1 MADAQQYEA
10 LKLENQLC
18 FPLYAC
24 AREVVKK
31 YKPFLDD
38 IDLTYTQ
45 YVTMMVLWEKPSVTS
60 KEIGERLHLDSGTL
74 TPVIKKLA
82 EKGLVTRARS
92 AEDERN
98 LVVALTDAG
107 LALRDRAACIPG
119 QMGQCISLSPEDA
132 GTLYRILYQLLGS
145 IQNSSINQNFIY
157 PSSSSGA
164 STMIVAPA
172 FFSWSLVRKP
182 QVTQAQSMPA
192 FFAVSMSTSVSPT
205 YRQRVKGTFS
215 CRAAASTMSGWGFRR
230 TFGSSPTARLTR
242 PEKYCRTRG

>member
-1 MADAQQYEA
+1 MAEKQYEA

-107 LALRDRAACIPG
+107 LALRERAACIPG
-119 QMGQCISLSPEDA
+119 QMGQCICLSPEDA

-145 IQNSSINQNFIY
+145 
-157 PSSSSGA
+157 
-164 STMIVAPA
+164 M
-172 FFSWSLVRKP
+172 
-182 QVTQAQSMPA
+182 
-192 FFAVSMSTSVSPT
+192 
-205 YRQRVKGTFS
+205 
-215 CRAAASTMSGWGFRR
+215 
-230 TFGSSPTARLTR
+230 
-242 PEKYCRTRG
+242 

>member
-1 MADAQQYEA
+1 MAEKQYEA

-107 LALRDRAACIPG
+107 LALRDRAASIPG
-119 QMGQCISLSPEDA
+119 QMAGCVRLDPEDA
-132 GTLYRILYQLLGS
+132 RTLYRILYQLLEGV
-145 IQNSSINQNFIY
+145 N
-157 PSSSSGA
+157 G
-164 STMIVAPA
+164 
-172 FFSWSLVRKP
+172 
-182 QVTQAQSMPA
+182 
-192 FFAVSMSTSVSPT
+192 
-205 YRQRVKGTFS
+205 
-215 CRAAASTMSGWGFRR
+215 
-230 TFGSSPTARLTR
+230 
-242 PEKYCRTRG
+242 

>member
-1 MADAQQYEA
+1 MAEKQYEA

-98 LVVALTDAG
+98 LVVTLTDAG
-107 LALRDRAACIPG
+107 LALRERAACIPG
-119 QMGQCISLSPEDA
+119 QMGQCICLSPEDA

-145 IQNSSINQNFIY
+145 
-157 PSSSSGA
+157 
-164 STMIVAPA
+164 M
-172 FFSWSLVRKP
+172 
-182 QVTQAQSMPA
+182 
-192 FFAVSMSTSVSPT
+192 
-205 YRQRVKGTFS
+205 
-215 CRAAASTMSGWGFRR
+215 
-230 TFGSSPTARLTR
+230 
-242 PEKYCRTRG
+242 

>member
-1 MADAQQYEA
+1 MAEKQYEA
-10 LKLENQLC
+10 LRLENQLC

-98 LVVALTDAG
+98 LVVTLTDAG

-119 QMGQCISLSPEDA
+119 QMGQCICLSPEDA

-145 IQNSSINQNFIY
+145 
-157 PSSSSGA
+157 
-164 STMIVAPA
+164 M
-172 FFSWSLVRKP
+172 
-182 QVTQAQSMPA
+182 
-192 FFAVSMSTSVSPT
+192 
-205 YRQRVKGTFS
+205 
-215 CRAAASTMSGWGFRR
+215 
-230 TFGSSPTARLTR
+230 
-242 PEKYCRTRG
+242 

>member
-1 MADAQQYEA
+1 MAEKQYEA

-107 LALRDRAACIPG
+107 LALRDRAACIPD
-119 QMGQCISLSPEDA
+119 QMGKCICLIPEDA

-145 IQNSSINQNFIY
+145 
-157 PSSSSGA
+157 
-164 STMIVAPA
+164 M
-172 FFSWSLVRKP
+172 
-182 QVTQAQSMPA
+182 
-192 FFAVSMSTSVSPT
+192 
-205 YRQRVKGTFS
+205 
-215 CRAAASTMSGWGFRR
+215 
-230 TFGSSPTARLTR
+230 
-242 PEKYCRTRG
+242 

>member
-1 MADAQQYEA
+1 MADVNYEA

-45 YVTMMVLWEKPSVTS
+45 YVTMMVLWEKPTVTS

-82 EKGLVTRARS
+82 EKGLVTRTRS

-98 LVVALTDAG
+98 LVVTLTDAG

-119 QMGQCISLSPEDA
+119 QMGQCICLSPEDA
-132 GTLYRILYQLLGS
+132 ATLYRILYQMLGS
-145 IQNSSINQNFIY
+145 
-157 PSSSSGA
+157 
-164 STMIVAPA
+164 
-172 FFSWSLVRKP
+172 L
-182 QVTQAQSMPA
+182 
-192 FFAVSMSTSVSPT
+192 
-205 YRQRVKGTFS
+205 
-215 CRAAASTMSGWGFRR
+215 
-230 TFGSSPTARLTR
+230 
-242 PEKYCRTRG
+242 

>member
-1 MADAQQYEA
+1 MADTRYEA

-98 LVVALTDAG
+98 LVVTLSDAG
-107 LALRDRAACIPG
+107 LALRDRAACIPS
-119 QMGQCISLSPEDA
+119 QMGKCICLSPEDA
-132 GTLYRILYQLLGS
+132 QTLYRILYQLLGS
-145 IQNSSINQNFIY
+145 
-157 PSSSSGA
+157 
-164 STMIVAPA
+164 M
-172 FFSWSLVRKP
+172 
-182 QVTQAQSMPA
+182 
-192 FFAVSMSTSVSPT
+192 
-205 YRQRVKGTFS
+205 
-215 CRAAASTMSGWGFRR
+215 
-230 TFGSSPTARLTR
+230 
-242 PEKYCRTRG
+242 

>member
-1 MADAQQYEA
+1 MAEKQYEA

-82 EKGLVTRARS
+82 EKGLVTRAR
-92 AEDERN
+92 APEDERN

-107 LALRDRAACIPG
+107 LALRDRAASIPG
-119 QMGQCISLSPEDA
+119 QMAGCVRLDPEDA
-132 GTLYRILYQLLGS
+132 RTLYRILYQLLGGIS
-145 IQNSSINQNFIY
+145 N
-157 PSSSSGA
+157 
-164 STMIVAPA
+164 
-172 FFSWSLVRKP
+172 
-182 QVTQAQSMPA
+182 
-192 FFAVSMSTSVSPT
+192 
-205 YRQRVKGTFS
+205 
-215 CRAAASTMSGWGFRR
+215 
-230 TFGSSPTARLTR
+230 
-242 PEKYCRTRG
+242 

>member
-1 MADAQQYEA
+1 MADTRYEA

-98 LVVALTDAG
+98 LMVALTDAG
-107 LALRDRAACIPG
+107 LALRDRAACIPD
-119 QMGQCISLSPEDA
+119 QMGKCICLSPEDA

-145 IQNSSINQNFIY
+145 
-157 PSSSSGA
+157 
-164 STMIVAPA
+164 M
-172 FFSWSLVRKP
+172 
-182 QVTQAQSMPA
+182 
-192 FFAVSMSTSVSPT
+192 
-205 YRQRVKGTFS
+205 
-215 CRAAASTMSGWGFRR
+215 
-230 TFGSSPTARLTR
+230 
-242 PEKYCRTRG
+242 

>member
-1 MADAQQYEA
+1 MAGDRYEA
-10 LKLENQLC
+10 LRLDNQLC

-24 AREVVKK
+24 AREVVKR

-45 YVTMMVLWEKPSVTS
+45 YVTMMVLWEKPRVTS

-98 LVVALTDAG
+98 LVVTLTDAG

-119 QMGQCISLSPEDA
+119 QMGTCICLSPEDA

-145 IQNSSINQNFIY
+145 
-157 PSSSSGA
+157 
-164 STMIVAPA
+164 M
-172 FFSWSLVRKP
+172 
-182 QVTQAQSMPA
+182 
-192 FFAVSMSTSVSPT
+192 
-205 YRQRVKGTFS
+205 
-215 CRAAASTMSGWGFRR
+215 
-230 TFGSSPTARLTR
+230 
-242 PEKYCRTRG
+242 

>member
-1 MADAQQYEA
+1 MADTQQYEA

-98 LVVALTDAG
+98 LVVTLTDAG
-107 LALRDRAACIPG
+107 LALRDKAACIPD
-119 QMGQCISLSPEDA
+119 QMGKCICLSPEDA

-145 IQNSSINQNFIY
+145 
-157 PSSSSGA
+157 
-164 STMIVAPA
+164 M
-172 FFSWSLVRKP
+172 
-182 QVTQAQSMPA
+182 
-192 FFAVSMSTSVSPT
+192 
-205 YRQRVKGTFS
+205 
-215 CRAAASTMSGWGFRR
+215 
-230 TFGSSPTARLTR
+230 
-242 PEKYCRTRG
+242 

>member
-107 LALRDRAACIPG
+107 RALRDRAACIPG
-119 QMGQCISLSPEDA
+119 QMGKCICLSPEDA
-132 GTLYRILYQLLGS
+132 GTVYRILYQLLGS
-145 IQNSSINQNFIY
+145 
-157 PSSSSGA
+157 
-164 STMIVAPA
+164 M
-172 FFSWSLVRKP
+172 
-182 QVTQAQSMPA
+182 
-192 FFAVSMSTSVSPT
+192 
-205 YRQRVKGTFS
+205 
-215 CRAAASTMSGWGFRR
+215 
-230 TFGSSPTARLTR
+230 
-242 PEKYCRTRG
+242 

>member
-1 MADAQQYEA
+1 MAETRYEA

-98 LVVALTDAG
+98 LVVTLTDTG
-107 LALRDRAACIPG
+107 LALRDKAACK
-119 QMGQCISLSPEDA
+119 SRWKAL
-132 GTLYRILYQLLGS
+132 
-145 IQNSSINQNFIY
+145 
-157 PSSSSGA
+157 
-164 STMIVAPA
+164 
-172 FFSWSLVRKP
+172 
-182 QVTQAQSMPA
+182 
-192 FFAVSMSTSVSPT
+192 
-205 YRQRVKGTFS
+205 RQR
-215 CRAAASTMSGWGFRR
+215 A
-230 TFGSSPTARLTR
+230 
-242 PEKYCRTRG
+242 

>member
-1 MADAQQYEA
+1 MADTRYEA

-24 AREVVKK
+24 AREVVKR

-119 QMGQCISLSPEDA
+119 QMGKCICLSPEDA
-132 GTLYRILYQLLGS
+132 QALYRILYQLLDK
-145 IQNSSINQNFIY
+145 
-157 PSSSSGA
+157 
-164 STMIVAPA
+164 M
-172 FFSWSLVRKP
+172 
-182 QVTQAQSMPA
+182 
-192 FFAVSMSTSVSPT
+192 
-205 YRQRVKGTFS
+205 
-215 CRAAASTMSGWGFRR
+215 
-230 TFGSSPTARLTR
+230 
-242 PEKYCRTRG
+242 

>member
-1 MADAQQYEA
+1 MVEKQYEA

-107 LALRDRAACIPG
+107 LALRDRAACIPD
-119 QMGQCISLSPEDA
+119 QMGKCICLSPEDA

-145 IQNSSINQNFIY
+145 
-157 PSSSSGA
+157 
-164 STMIVAPA
+164 M
-172 FFSWSLVRKP
+172 
-182 QVTQAQSMPA
+182 
-192 FFAVSMSTSVSPT
+192 
-205 YRQRVKGTFS
+205 
-215 CRAAASTMSGWGFRR
+215 
-230 TFGSSPTARLTR
+230 
-242 PEKYCRTRG
+242 

>member
-1 MADAQQYEA
+1 MAEKQYEA

-107 LALRDRAACIPG
+107 LALRDRAACIPD
-119 QMGQCISLSPEDA
+119 QMGKCICLSPEDA
-132 GTLYRILYQLLGS
+132 GTLYRILYQLLER
-145 IQNSSINQNFIY
+145 
-157 PSSSSGA
+157 
-164 STMIVAPA
+164 M
-172 FFSWSLVRKP
+172 
-182 QVTQAQSMPA
+182 
-192 FFAVSMSTSVSPT
+192 
-205 YRQRVKGTFS
+205 
-215 CRAAASTMSGWGFRR
+215 
-230 TFGSSPTARLTR
+230 
-242 PEKYCRTRG
+242 

>member
-1 MADAQQYEA
+1 MAEKQYEA

-107 LALRDRAACIPG
+107 LALRDRAASIPG
-119 QMGQCISLSPEDA
+119 QMAGCVRLDPEDA
-132 GTLYRILYQLLGS
+132 RTLYRILYQLLGE
-145 IQNSSINQNFIY
+145 
-157 PSSSSGA
+157 
-164 STMIVAPA
+164 
-172 FFSWSLVRKP
+172 L
-182 QVTQAQSMPA
+182 
-192 FFAVSMSTSVSPT
+192 
-205 YRQRVKGTFS
+205 
-215 CRAAASTMSGWGFRR
+215 
-230 TFGSSPTARLTR
+230 
-242 PEKYCRTRG
+242 